1 MYLRKFTR
9 RKDGKPHIYW
19 GLVESHRTERGP
31 RQRVV
36 SYLGELDATGC
47 VDVRL
52 ALSGDSSLQLDAFK
66 DTTPEW
72 VEVNLS
78 GVHTERT
85 RDFGDLWLALSLL
98 KRLGLVDF
106 FRRVIPRKRGKI
118 PWSDMA
124 LILVL
129 ARFCHPSS
137 ELHIAE
143 HFYGQTALPD
153 VFGIPEVDVY
163 DTRLYRALDRLLPH
177 KVALERHLRDRFKDL
192 FDVRYDLLL
201 YDLTSTYFE
210 GQAAGNPQAKRG
222 YSRDKRS
229 DCKQVCI
236 ALVVT
241 REGIPLSYEVFDGNR
256 SDVTTVEEMV
266 STIEARFGRAERV
279 WVMDRGMSSE
289 DNLDFLKADG
299 RRYIIGSLKNDLK
312 QFGDELRAP
321 DWDTIR
327 DGIEVKLCPDP
338 AGSDEVFI
346 LCRSADRR
354 QKDKAILDR
363 FIQRLEAGLE
373 RLQSACEAGRVKQIS
388 VAERRIGRLL
398 QANSRAARLFHIEVK
413 QTDDNGRLKIE
424 WSHKESNREW
434 AVISQGC
441 YVLRSNIMDWSAP
454 ELWQAYMQLTEAE
467 AAFRIHKSDLELRPV
482 WHQRPDRV
490 QAHILVCF
498 LAYVLWKSLA
508 QFCKLNGLG
517 NEPRKI
523 IQELAQIKVT
533 DVVLPT
539 RSGLEVRLQCV
550 TKPEPHQQI
559 LLQKLGLKLP
569 KRLTQNLKM

>member
-9 RKDGKPHIYW
+9 RKDGKPHTYW
-19 GLVESHRTERGP
+19 GLVESYRTERGP

-36 SYLGELDATGC
+36 SYLGELDGTGRI
-47 VDVRL
+47 DVRL
-52 ALSGDSSLQLDAFK
+52 ALSGDTSFQSDIFEEAA
-66 DTTPEW
+66 PAW

-78 GVHTERT
+78 GVRTERT
-85 RDFGDLWLALSLL
+85 RDFGDIWLALNLL

-106 FRRVIPRKRGKI
+106 LRQAIPRKRGKI

-124 LILVL
+124 LVLIL
-129 ARFCHPSS
+129 ARFCQPSS

-143 HFYGQTALPD
+143 HFYGQTALAHLL
-153 VFGIPEVDVY
+153 GIPAANVY
-163 DTRLYRALDRLLPH
+163 DNRLYRALDRLLPH
-177 KVALERHLRDRFKDL
+177 NTALEKHLRDRFKDL

-210 GQAAGNPQAKRG
+210 GQAAGNPQARRG

-236 ALVVT
+236 ALIVT

-256 SDVTTVEEMV
+256 SDVTTVEDMV
-266 STIEARFGRAERV
+266 TAIEAKFGRAERV

-289 DNLDFLKADG
+289 DTLDFLKADG
-299 RRYIIGSLKNDLK
+299 RRYIIGSLKSDLK
-312 QFGDELRAP
+312 QFKDELIAP

-327 DGIEVKLCPDP
+327 DGIEVKLCADA

-363 FIQRLEAGLE
+363 FIQRIEDGLE
-373 RLQSACEAGRVKQIS
+373 RLQAACEAGRVKQIS

-413 QTDDNGRLKIE
+413 QADDNDGLTIE
-424 WSHKESNREW
+424 WSHKEANRDW
-434 AVISQGC
+434 AVLSQGC
-441 YVLRSNIMDWSAP
+441 YVLRSNITDWSASD
-454 ELWQAYMQLTEAE
+454 LWQAYMQLTEAE
-467 AAFRIHKSDLELRPV
+467 AAFRIHKSDLQLRPV
-482 WHQRPDRV
+482 WHQRADRV

-498 LAYVLWKSLA
+498 LAYVLWKSLT

-517 NEPRKI
+517 NEPRKVI
-523 IQELAQIKVT
+523 RELAQIKVT

-539 RSGLEVRLQCV
+539 RSGHEVRLQCV